1 MRTIFWIAAPAA
13 LACAAPAA
21 AQPDL
26 RTAFATHVAAVQA
39 RDMPA
44 LERTITSGDALTLIL
59 PNGTRTDTRAAY
71 LDFHRDFFAS
81 PTWSIRFEILSE
93 IAGPDFAVLTTRS
106 FYSDTDNGQPVRT
119 SSWVTFTFRREQGEW
134 RLIHDQNT
142 RVPADLPAG

>member
-1 MRTIFWIAAPAA
+1 MRTISWIAAPAL
-13 LACAAPAA
+13 LACAAPVA
-21 AQPDL
+21 AQSDP
-26 RTAFATHVAAVQA
+26 RAAFAAHVAAVQA

-71 LDFHRDFFAS
+71 LAFHREFFAS

-93 IAGPDFAVLTTRS
+93 ISGPDFAVLTTRS

-119 SSWVTFTFRREQGEW
+119 SSWVTFTFRRESGEW